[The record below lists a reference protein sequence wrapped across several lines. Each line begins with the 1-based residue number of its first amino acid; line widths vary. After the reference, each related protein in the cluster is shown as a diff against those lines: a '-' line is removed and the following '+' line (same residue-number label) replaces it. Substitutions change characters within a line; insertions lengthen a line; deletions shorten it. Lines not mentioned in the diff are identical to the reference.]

1 MKFIQTASGWKKEC
15 DILIPAALE
24 DVINKD
30 NADKIKASLLVEA
43 ANIPTT
49 PEADEILRKKG
60 VDVAVD
66 FITNMGGIPYLRSN
80 YLPHCKD

>member
-1 MKFIQTASGWKKEC
+1 MRYPDPGS
-15 DILIPAALE
+15 LE

-49 PEADEILRKKG
+49 PEETRLSAKRE
-60 VDVAVD
+60 
-66 FITNMGGIPYLRSN
+66 
-80 YLPHCKD
+80 